1 MSKKANLGNSSAA
14 AILNSKTTEEKSAI
28 ARHATQLFT
37 AMPGKLPLTNMN
49 AKGNR
54 ELAERAIELAEY
66 FHDVLTEKGYDGGSR

>member
-1 MSKKANLGNSSAA
+1 MSKKAQSILEGRTADEKA
-14 AILNSKTTEEKSAI
+14 AIAK
-28 ARHATQLFT
+28 HATQLFT
-37 AMPGKLPLTNMN
+37 NMPGKLPLTNMN